1 MDLGEIKPKH
11 TLDETVQCLIDLRTK
26 GIKATCE
33 FNGQKLDSETVTM
46 DSAYQ
51 AVMGC
56 TKAEHDKQVEK
67 MIQEREKENK
77 DALDKIP
84 QWIERGNKIIFPER
98 QKDWAKCVE
107 RRAKGMYHGKDLE
120 DALIIMESLDS
131 NQDFKEA
138 KKILSSQ
145 DHSGISFG
153 IVSRILFEFSKKGPE
168 FYEMIV
174 PKMEIDKESQEIINQ
189 KKIENKILMEKY
201 NRLEK
206 TR

>member
-1 MDLGEIKPKH
+1 MDLGQIKPKH
-11 TLDETVQCLIDLRTK
+11 TLDETVECLIDLRAK

-56 TKAEHDKQVEK
+56 TKAEYDKQVEE

-84 QWIERGNKIIFPER
+84 QWIERGNKIIYPER

-107 RRAKGMYHGKDLE
+107 ARAKGMYHGQDLE
-120 DALIIMESLDS
+120 DALKIMESLDS
-131 NQDFKEA
+131 NPDFKEA
-138 KKILSSQ
+138 KKIFCSQ

-174 PKMEIDKESQEIINQ
+174 PKMEIDEESQKIINQ

>member
-77 DALDKIP
+77 EALDKIP

>member
-1 MDLGEIKPKH
+1 MDLGEIKPQH